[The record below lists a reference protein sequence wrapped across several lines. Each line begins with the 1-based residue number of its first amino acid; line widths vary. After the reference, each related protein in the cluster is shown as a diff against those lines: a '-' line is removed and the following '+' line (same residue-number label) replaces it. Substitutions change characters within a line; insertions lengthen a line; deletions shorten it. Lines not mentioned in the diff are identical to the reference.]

1 MITLASKTKC
11 TGCGACCNIC
21 PKNAIEMQADNEG
34 FLYPVVDETKCVDCG
49 LCEKICPVMH
59 PKSKDAEIIAV
70 YGALHKDEKI
80 RIKSSSGGVFTA
92 IAEYILSKNGAV
104 FGAAFSED
112 FKSVRHIAVES
123 SERLELLRGSK
134 YVQSDIGGAYKQ
146 AKHFL
151 EQGRAVLFT
160 GTPCQIGGL
169 RAYLGKDYEKL
180 YTQDLI
186 CHGVPSPA
194 VWKAYA
200 EHLERKYADKLYGV
214 SFRNKKSGWKTY
226 SVSAVFSDNAKYE
239 QIASRDEYMRGF
251 LSDIYLRPSC
261 YACDFKGGKG
271 GSDITL
277 ADFWG
282 AEKLTPDL
290 NDDKGISLLLVHTQK
305 GAELFKATRN
315 AFICKTVNLQEC
327 IAHNAAYTHSVKL
340 PKARS
345 KFFNDLKKDDSDVV
359 KCIERATK
367 VSFVRKSVA
376 KVKSIL
382 KKIIKK

>member
-1 MITLASKTKC
+1 MITLTSKTKC
-11 TGCGACCNIC
+11 TGCGACSNIC

-49 LCEKICPVMH
+49 ICEKICPVMH

-92 IAEYILSKNGAV
+92 IAEYILSKNGVV

-169 RAYLGKDYEKL
+169 KAYLGKDYEKL

-226 SVSAVFSDNAKYE
+226 SVSAVFADNAKYE
-239 QIASRDEYMRGF
+239 QVASRDEYMRGF

-261 YACDFKGGKG
+261 YACNFKGGKG

-282 AEKLTPDL
+282 IENVIPDL
-290 NDDKGISLLLVHTQK
+290 NDDKGTSLVLVNSAKGEHLLNAVT
-305 GAELFKATRN
+305 GELMCLAVNAEESVKY
-315 AFICKTVNLQEC
+315 
-327 IAHNAAYTHSVKL
+327 NAAYSRL
-340 PKARS
+340 PKCS
-345 KFFNDLKKDDSDVV
+345 KSRAVFFKNLERDGVM
-359 KCIERATK
+359 KCVEKATK
-367 VSFVRKSVA
+367 KSLVKRISG
-376 KVKSIL
+376 KVKRIAKKVL
-382 KKIIKK
+382 KR